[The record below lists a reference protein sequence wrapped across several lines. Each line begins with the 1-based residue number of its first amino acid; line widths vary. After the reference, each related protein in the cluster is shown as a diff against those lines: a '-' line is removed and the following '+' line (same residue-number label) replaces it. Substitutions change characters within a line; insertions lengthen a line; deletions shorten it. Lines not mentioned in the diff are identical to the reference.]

1 MVRILGYYIA
11 KGFLILGVIDVLVFA
26 ASVYLGLQLQY
37 GFEVPGEYLEG
48 DLLANSM
55 IAFASVM
62 SISTVSMGLYQRG
75 SMASAAGFIV
85 RLGISFAFGCTAMA
99 VLLFLF
105 PDDFIAARGILALSL
120 LIAFP
125 GVLTARSLFIRLASD
140 DTQKRRVLVLGAG
153 INADGIEE
161 IFLNDPTLGFVVVG
175 YVPLKDKVT
184 LIEEHRQI
192 VKDQTLFEIAQRTDV
207 DEIVIAVDDR
217 RERLPVDD
225 LLDCKMSGYEVLDL
239 LTFFEKELSVIKI
252 DLLYPS
258 WILTA
263 SGFQN
268 SAMSKFLKRQFDLI
282 VSLFLLAVSSPLMIL
297 VTIASL
303 IESGF
308 RDPVFYSQVRV
319 GLNGKPFKV
328 LKFRSMRTDA
338 ESDGIARW
346 ATKNDSRITM
356 LGTFIRKSRLDE
368 LPQFINILKGEM
380 SLVGPRPERPEF
392 VAQLVKDIPYYA
404 ERHWVKPGLT
414 GWAQLFYPY
423 AATKE
428 DTKRKLEYDLY
439 YVKNRDTVLDLVV
452 LLQSVGVVLLGK
464 GAR

>member
-11 KGFLILGVIDVLVFA
+11 KGFLVLGVVDALVFA
-26 ASVYLGLQLQY
+26 ASVYLGLQLQF
-37 GFEVPGEYLEG
+37 GFKVPSEYVEG
-48 DLLANSM
+48 DLLSNSM
-55 IAFASVM
+55 IAFAVVM
-62 SISTVSMGLYQRG
+62 SISTISMGLYQRG

-105 PDDFIAARGILALSL
+105 PDEFIAARGILALSL

-161 IFLNDPTLGFVVVG
+161 IFVNDPTLGFVVVG

-217 RERLPVDD
+217 RKRLPVDD
-225 LLDCKMSGYEVLDL
+225 LLDCKMSGYDVLDL

-263 SGFQN
+263 AGFQN
-268 SAMSKFLKRQFDLI
+268 GAMSKFLKRLFDLV
-282 VSLFLLAVSSPLMIL
+282 VSLFLLTISSPLMLL
-297 VTIASL
+297 VSIASL

-308 RDPVFYSQVRV
+308 RDPVLYTQVRV

-346 ATKNDSRITM
+346 AKKNDSRITM
-356 LGTFIRKSRLDE
+356 LGSFIRKTRLA
-368 LPQFINILKGEM
+368 FR
-380 SLVGPRPERPEF
+380 STR
-392 VAQLVKDIPYYA
+392 
-404 ERHWVKPGLT
+404 
-414 GWAQLFYPY
+414 
-423 AATKE
+423 
-428 DTKRKLEYDLY
+428 
-439 YVKNRDTVLDLVV
+439 
-452 LLQSVGVVLLGK
+452 
-464 GAR
+464 